1 MDAKAVL
8 RPLREVD
15 VSRVGVRII
24 GQDFQCSDGWV
35 LAASVV
41 VYFHCFSFL

>member
-8 RPLREVD
+8 RRLREVD